1 MNQKS
6 LTLVSSFVLAA
17 TSFAIPSSANSVD
30 IHQISTQDTPQ
41 ILAQGRGRGTDKDKD
56 RGRGRGRD
64 RDRDRDRGRDR
75 NRERTNPNLNPCSTT
90 PCPNSGSNTQVT
102 LSNGFRIT
110 YLGMTPGNGTTTWRY
125 RVEEL
130 PSAKDL
136 SNWVLGLPG
145 CAKVVSASP
154 KGEVVNP
161 DPNAQISGIKWQTG
175 AGFTQGEFTVTLS
188 GQITTG
194 VVNVAAKGPNVVR
207 GAIAGPSCLLR

>member
-1 MNQKS
+1 MNRKS
-6 LTLVSSFVLAA
+6 FALVSGVVLAA

-41 ILAQGRGRGTDKDKD
+41 LLAQGRGKGRDKDKD
-56 RGRGRGRD
+56 RGRGR
-64 RDRDRDRGRDR
+64 DR
-75 NRERTNPNLNPCSTT
+75 NRERTSPNSSPCPTT

-110 YLGMTPGNGTTTWRY
+110 YLGMAPGNGTTTWRY

-145 CAKVVSASP
+145 CARVVSASP

-175 AGFTQGEFTVTLS
+175 AGFAQGEFTVTLS
-188 GQITTG
+188 GQVTTG
-194 VVNVAAKGPNVVR
+194 VVNVAAKGPDVVR
-207 GAIAGPSCLLR
+207 GAIAGPSCTLR